1 MIEFLFIFVSG
12 QVMFDAVGGLN
23 KQIRALKEMVL
34 FPLMYPEVFEKFK
47 ISPPRGVL
55 FHGPPGMTVFFFFWF
70 YKMYFIIYETRVQ
83 INLAPVFSCQVL
95 LNARDLPI
103 TGNWGKCLAC
113 LITWF
118 TIYIQLNAI

>member
-55 FHGPPGMTVFFFFWF
+55 FHGPPGMTVFFFL
-70 YKMYFIIYETRVQ
+70 VLQ
-83 INLAPVFSCQVL
+83 NVFHYL
-95 LNARDLPI
+95 
-103 TGNWGKCLAC
+103 
-113 LITWF
+113 
-118 TIYIQLNAI
+118 

>member
-1 MIEFLFIFVSG
+1 MELLFIVKVFISG

-55 FHGPPGMTVFFFFWF
+55 FHGPPGITVF
-70 YKMYFIIYETRVQ
+70 KNIKQTAV
-83 INLAPVFSCQVL
+83 INILKTCILQP
-95 LNARDLPI
+95 
-103 TGNWGKCLAC
+103 
-113 LITWF
+113 
-118 TIYIQLNAI
+118 

>member
-55 FHGPPGMTVFFFFWF
+55 FHGPPGMTVFFFWF
-70 YKMYFIIYETRVQ
+70 YKMYFIIYETRVSNQ
-83 INLAPVFSCQVL
+83 SGSCFQ
-95 LNARDLPI
+95 LPS
-103 TGNWGKCLAC
+103 
-113 LITWF
+113 F
-118 TIYIQLNAI
+118 T

>member
-1 MIEFLFIFVSG
+1 MELLFIVKVFVSD

-55 FHGPPGMTVFFFFWF
+55 FHGPPGKTVF
-70 YKMYFIIYETRVQ
+70 
-83 INLAPVFSCQVL
+83 VL
-95 LNARDLPI
+95 
-103 TGNWGKCLAC
+103 CL
-113 LITWF
+113 LKT
-118 TIYIQLNAI
+118 

>member
-1 MIEFLFIFVSG
+1 MLFLIIYIFFAYFFFI

-55 FHGPPGMTVFFFFWF
+55 FHGPPGTMLT
-70 YKMYFIIYETRVQ
+70 
-83 INLAPVFSCQVL
+83 
-95 LNARDLPI
+95 
-103 TGNWGKCLAC
+103 
-113 LITWF
+113 
-118 TIYIQLNAI
+118 

>member
-1 MIEFLFIFVSG
+1 MEGSSARDNYQQMLCFACYI

-55 FHGPPGMTVFFFFWF
+55 FHGPPGTMLTS
-70 YKMYFIIYETRVQ
+70 I
-83 INLAPVFSCQVL
+83 
-95 LNARDLPI
+95 
-103 TGNWGKCLAC
+103 
-113 LITWF
+113 
-118 TIYIQLNAI
+118 

>member
-1 MIEFLFIFVSG
+1 MVELLFIGKVFISG

-55 FHGPPGMTVFFFFWF
+55 FHGPPGKTAFVLFLLI
-70 YKMYFIIYETRVQ
+70 YKLICIFIIHKIRNIKRRNN
-83 INLAPVFSCQVL
+83 INSENKTEFQMGFEPTTLC
-95 LNARDLPI
+95 DLV
-103 TGNWGKCLAC
+103 GCSNH
-113 LITWF
+113 
-118 TIYIQLNAI
+118 

>member
-1 MIEFLFIFVSG
+1 MARFRNFYNLQKVKTGLKWGKKAQCVSNSYKVHLNQVIVILKLPGKLVNQQNLVELLFIVKVFVSD

-55 FHGPPGMTVFFFFWF
+55 FHGPPGKTVF
-70 YKMYFIIYETRVQ
+70 
-83 INLAPVFSCQVL
+83 VL
-95 LNARDLPI
+95 FLLK
-103 TGNWGKCLAC
+103 T
-113 LITWF
+113 
-118 TIYIQLNAI
+118 

>member
-55 FHGPPGMTVFFFFWF
+55 FHGPPGMTFFFL
-70 YKMYFIIYETRVQ
+70 VLQ
-83 INLAPVFSCQVL
+83 NVFHYL
-95 LNARDLPI
+95 
-103 TGNWGKCLAC
+103 
-113 LITWF
+113 
-118 TIYIQLNAI
+118 

>member
-1 MIEFLFIFVSG
+1 MCKGPPQEISANAVFACYI

-55 FHGPPGMTVFFFFWF
+55 FHGPPGTMLT
-70 YKMYFIIYETRVQ
+70 
-83 INLAPVFSCQVL
+83 
-95 LNARDLPI
+95 
-103 TGNWGKCLAC
+103 
-113 LITWF
+113 
-118 TIYIQLNAI
+118 

>member
-55 FHGPPGMTVFFFFWF
+55 FHGPPGMTVFFFGFTKCISLSMRQEFKSIWLLFSVAKF
-70 YKMYFIIYETRVQ
+70 YLMHVTFPS
-83 INLAPVFSCQVL
+83 LAIGASVL
-95 LNARDLPI
+95 HVS
-103 TGNWGKCLAC
+103 
-113 LITWF
+113 
-118 TIYIQLNAI
+118 

>member
-1 MIEFLFIFVSG
+1 MLTGLYQNLKEKKMWKVPFQEISANVIFACYM

-55 FHGPPGMTVFFFFWF
+55 FHGPPGTMLT
-70 YKMYFIIYETRVQ
+70 
-83 INLAPVFSCQVL
+83 
-95 LNARDLPI
+95 
-103 TGNWGKCLAC
+103 
-113 LITWF
+113 
-118 TIYIQLNAI
+118 

>member
-1 MIEFLFIFVSG
+1 MDILLTGLCQNLKEKMCKGPLQEISANAVFACYI

-55 FHGPPGMTVFFFFWF
+55 FHGPPGT
-70 YKMYFIIYETRVQ
+70 T
-83 INLAPVFSCQVL
+83 L
-95 LNARDLPI
+95 
-103 TGNWGKCLAC
+103 T
-113 LITWF
+113 
-118 TIYIQLNAI
+118 

>member
-1 MIEFLFIFVSG
+1 MILKVFFPG

-55 FHGPPGMTVFFFFWF
+55 FHGPPGMTVF
-70 YKMYFIIYETRVQ
+70 
-83 INLAPVFSCQVL
+83 VL
-95 LNARDLPI
+95 LI
-103 TGNWGKCLAC
+103 
-113 LITWF
+113 
-118 TIYIQLNAI
+118 

>member
-1 MIEFLFIFVSG
+1 MWKGPLQEISANAIFAYNI

-55 FHGPPGMTVFFFFWF
+55 FHGPPGTV
-70 YKMYFIIYETRVQ
+70 YDL
-83 INLAPVFSCQVL
+83 NLV
-95 LNARDLPI
+95 
-103 TGNWGKCLAC
+103 GNS
-113 LITWF
+113 ID
-118 TIYIQLNAI
+118 

>member
-1 MIEFLFIFVSG
+1 MPFLVVSVDILLTDLYQNLKEKKCGSVHCKRYQQNNVIFACYI

-55 FHGPPGMTVFFFFWF
+55 FHGPPGTM
-70 YKMYFIIYETRVQ
+70 
-83 INLAPVFSCQVL
+83 
-95 LNARDLPI
+95 LN
-103 TGNWGKCLAC
+103 
-113 LITWF
+113 
-118 TIYIQLNAI
+118 